1 MESSLEKFYSVISI
15 NYDKVYN
22 ILTFGL
28 GRVWRRKMLKKLGA
42 SRSATVL
49 DLATGTGETAIA
61 IAKHY
66 KNYKV
71 IGLDFNAK
79 MLKIA
84 KEKSRGL
91 KNVRYIEGDAEKY
104 KGFGTKFDYVTSTFS
119 LGEFEDLRSVIGNIF
134 DMLKPGG
141 KVLLMDLNAHRSTFI
156 RRLINTYYYF
166 RIMPISQSE
175 IKNEIERYVHSSYFE
190 VNMENVVALLKQ
202 AGFSN
207 IEKESLGFGL
217 GFMIAAEKP
226 LMR

>member
-1 MESSLEKFYSVISI
+1 MEGSLEKFYSVVSI

-28 GRVWRRKMLKKLGA
+28 SRVWRRKMLNKLGA
-42 SRSATVL
+42 KGKAMVL

-61 IAKHY
+61 IAKQY

-91 KNVRYIEGDAEKY
+91 KNIRYIEGNAEEY
-104 KGFGTKFDYVTSTFS
+104 RSFGSKFDYVTLTFS
-119 LGEFEDLRSVIGNIF
+119 LGEFEDLRSVIENTFNI
-134 DMLKPGG
+134 LKPGG
-141 KVLLMDLNAHRSTFI
+141 KVLLMDINAHRSTFI
-156 RRLINTYYYF
+156 RRLINAYYYL
-166 RIMPISQSE
+166 RIMPMSQAE
-175 IKNEIERYVHSSYFE
+175 IKTEIERYVHSSYFE
-190 VNMENVVALLKQ
+190 VNMENIVALLKQ

-207 IEKESLGFGL
+207 IEKESMGFGL
-217 GFMIAAEKP
+217 GFMILAEKP
-226 LMR
+226 VS